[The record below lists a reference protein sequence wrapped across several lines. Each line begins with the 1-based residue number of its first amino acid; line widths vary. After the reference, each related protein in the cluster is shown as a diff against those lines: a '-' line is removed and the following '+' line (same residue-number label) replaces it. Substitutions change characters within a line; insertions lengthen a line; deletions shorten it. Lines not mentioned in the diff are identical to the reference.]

1 MFDTIADVAQPAE
14 RATCTR
20 LVGGSTPP
28 VGSLPFI
35 RPCLP
40 PPEAWLPFLE
50 QSYLARYFSN
60 GGPCVR
66 QIEAELQAEFGGER
80 RAVLTAS
87 GTAGLTATLLA
98 LDCKGTVIVPAF
110 TFAATAQSVL
120 AAGCHPVLCDVSED
134 TWELDPRDLT
144 HTLGGLFRHAK
155 PAAIIHVR
163 TFGFCR
169 DLERIEDIASRYSV
183 PLIVDSAAALGGK
196 LPDGRHAGCQ
206 GVAEVFSLHATKPFG
221 VGEGGLVMTNPLL
234 AERVRRAINF
244 GLRDGDPAMAG
255 INGKMSE
262 FHAAVGLA
270 MLRRI
275 AGHLAIRASVALT
288 YDMEEIYNGFIEEDI
303 GYPPWQLYPTLVSDP
318 ERIIRHAAERGI
330 ELRRYYRPALHRSRH
345 FYEKTPFPVA
355 ERLADHMLCLPIYS
369 DMTAAEQARVI
380 ETLNDCQD

>member
-1 MFDTIADVAQPAE
+1 MIDAIADVAQPAE
-14 RATCTR
+14 RAACTR
-20 LVGGSTPP
+20 QVGGSTPS

-50 QSYLARYFSN
+50 QSYRARYFSN

-66 QIEAELQAEFGGER
+66 QLEAELQADYGGER

-98 LDCKGTVIVPAF
+98 LDHKGTVIVPAF
-110 TFAATAQSVL
+110 TFAATAQAVL
-120 AAGCHPVLCDVSED
+120 AAGCRPVLCDVSED
-134 TWELDPRDLT
+134 TWELDPRELT
-144 HTLGGLFRHAK
+144 NTLGRLFRHEK

-163 TFGFCR
+163 TFGLCR
-169 DLERIEDIASRYSV
+169 NLERIEDIAARYSV

-206 GVAEVFSLHATKPFG
+206 GVAEVFSMHATKPFG
-221 VGEGGLVMTNPLL
+221 VGEGGLVLTNDVL

-244 GLRDGDPAMAG
+244 GILDGDPAMAG

-275 AGHLAIRASVALT
+275 TGHVAVRTAVAMMYGLT
-288 YDMEEIYNGFIEEDI
+288 AKRGISGVF
-303 GYPPWQLYPTLVSDP
+303 GHPPWQLYPLLTTDP
-318 ERIIRHAAERGI
+318 ERIIRRAAERGI
-330 ELRRYYRPALHRSRH
+330 ELRRYYRPSLHLSRN
-345 FYEKTPFPVA
+345 FYEKKPFPVA
-355 ERLADHMLCLPIYS
+355 EHLAEHVLCLPIYS
-369 DMTAAEQARVI
+369 DMTAGEQSRVI
-380 ETLNDCQD
+380 ETVNEAL

>member
-1 MFDTIADVAQPAE
+1 MIDAIANVARMEE
-14 RATCTR
+14 RTVSTR
-20 LVGGSTPP
+20 QVGGSNPS

-50 QSYLARYFSN
+50 QSYRARYFSN

-66 QIEAELQAEFGGER
+66 QLEAELQAEFGGER

-110 TFAATAQSVL
+110 TFAATAQAVL
-120 AAGCHPVLCDVSED
+120 AAGCRPVLCDVSED
-134 TWELDPRDLT
+134 TWEMDPRELI
-144 HTLGGLFRHAK
+144 HTIGGLYRHAK

-169 DLERIEDIASRYSV
+169 DLERIEDIAARYAM

-196 LPDGRHAGCQ
+196 LPDGRYAGCQ
-206 GVAEVFSLHATKPFG
+206 GVAEVFSMHATKPFG
-221 VGEGGLVMTNPLL
+221 VGEGGLVMTNPIL

-244 GLRDGDPAMAG
+244 GMRDGDPAMAG
-255 INGKMSE
+255 INGKLSE

-275 AGHLAIRASVALT
+275 IGHIEARTTVAAR
-288 YDMEEIYNGFIEEDI
+288 YCQKVRRNIPNWI
-303 GYPPWQLYPTLVSDP
+303 GTPPWQLYPTLVSDP

-345 FYEKTPFPVA
+345 FYEKAPFPVSEHLA
-355 ERLADHMLCLPIYS
+355 EHMLCLPIYS
-369 DMTAAEQARVI
+369 DMSTAEQARVI
-380 ETLNDCQD
+380 ETLNDRQD

>member
-1 MFDTIADVAQPAE
+1 MIDAIANVARMEE
-14 RATCTR
+14 RTVSTR
-20 LVGGSTPP
+20 QVGGSNPS

-50 QSYLARYFSN
+50 QSYRARYFSN

-66 QIEAELQAEFGGER
+66 QLEAELQAEFGGER

-87 GTAGLTATLLA
+87 GTAGITATLLA

-110 TFAATAQSVL
+110 TFAATAQAVL
-120 AAGCHPVLCDVSED
+120 AAGCRPVLCDVSED
-134 TWELDPRDLT
+134 TWEMDPRELI
-144 HTLGGLFRHAK
+144 HTIGGLYRHAK

-169 DLERIEDIASRYSV
+169 DLERIEDIAARYAM

-221 VGEGGLVMTNPLL
+221 VGEGGLVMTKPIL

-255 INGKMSE
+255 INGKISE

-275 AGHLAIRASVALT
+275 TGHLAVRTAVS
-288 YDMEEIYNGFIEEDI
+288 MIYQRGITPGIPGGF
-303 GYPPWQLYPTLVSDP
+303 GHPPWQLYPTLVSDP

-345 FYEKTPFPVA
+345 FYEKAPFPVSEHLA
-355 ERLADHMLCLPIYS
+355 EHMLCLPIYS
-369 DMTAAEQARVI
+369 DMSTAEQKRVI
-380 ETLNDCQD
+380 ETLNDRQD